1 MIRYFVY
8 ILPTVLREFI
18 VVEKLLGRQRKAPIL
33 ASVVAPQLQDIVHF
47 LNDSQLGLDQRLR
60 ARLQQI
66 QLVDFHFQL
75 LIVDRLLL
83 IRDFRLPQLDHIVA
97 DPLVLF
103 RDNDLVSADRSHRDQ
118 KHDQKTD
125 QQGSVTD
132 NQLLPLRV
140 QSLAVISLPNLN
152 NGVPLVS
159 VVYCQIHLMVFLE
172 SL

>member
-1 MIRYFVY
+1 MILSLDS
-8 ILPTVLREFI
+8 I
-18 VVEKLLGRQRKAPIL
+18 
-33 ASVVAPQLQDIVHF
+33 SVFA
-47 LNDSQLGLDQRLR
+47 LDFSRFSF
-60 ARLQQI
+60 
-66 QLVDFHFQL
+66 VDFHFQL

-103 RDNDLVSADRSHRDQ
+103 GDNDLISADRSHRDQ

-172 SL
+172 SIQGFLKRMSLAFQTI